1 MTKTL
6 EDVVSRRLIPVAMI
20 EDPAAAGPLADALV
34 AGGLPCAEITLR
46 SPAAL
51 QALAAM
57 ARRGDVLVG
66 AGTVLTAG
74 QARQA
79 LDAGARF
86 LVAPGLDPAL
96 VAFCR
101 DAKVPVLPG
110 VCTPTEIQT
119 ALGLGLDTVKFFPAE
134 AFGGVATLR
143 ALGAVFPMVRFVP
156 TGGIAAANLAAYLAL
171 PQVAACGG
179 SWIVDRGLIVQGR
192 FDEIRRRVAASMHIV
207 HQDGELAP

>member
-1 MTKTL
+1 MTNIL

-101 DAKVPVLPG
+101 EAKVPVLPG